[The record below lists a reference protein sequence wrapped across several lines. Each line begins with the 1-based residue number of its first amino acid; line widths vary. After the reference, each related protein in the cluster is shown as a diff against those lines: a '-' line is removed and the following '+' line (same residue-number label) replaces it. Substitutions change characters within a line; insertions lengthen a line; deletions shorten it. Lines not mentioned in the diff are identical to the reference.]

1 MLSAPSNSIDFAFLS
16 TTFPPLGLTFLKLY
30 LKFVSSSF
38 FALITYALPLIDLIE
53 VYRIKF
59 FVIKK
64 KKRVFHTFRR
74 CYQIAQST
82 KQTHFFGKF

>member
-1 MLSAPSNSIDFAFLS
+1 MKDSTLSVLSNSIDFAFLS

-30 LKFVSSSF
+30 LKFVISSF
-38 FALITYALPLIDLIE
+38 FALITYDLPLIDLIE

-64 KKRVFHTFRR
+64 KT
-74 CYQIAQST
+74 
-82 KQTHFFGKF
+82 